1 MIQKTILAVTV
12 LALAAVVVPA
22 ADEPAA
28 TKTVLEIQGM
38 VCGDCAAKVK
48 AKLDETEGVLQYEVN
63 PKEGEA
69 EIAYDP
75 DKTSPDQIA
84 AAVSETGFKARVKG
98 EKTG

>member
-1 MIQKTILAVTV
+1 MFRKTILAVTI

-22 ADEPAA
+22 ADEPAS
-28 TKTVLEIQGM
+28 TKTVLEIDGM
-38 VCGDCAAKVK
+38 VCGACADKVK
-48 AKLDETEGVLQYEVN
+48 AKLDETEGVLEYEVS

-75 DKTSPDQIA
+75 DKTSPEQIA

-98 EKTG
+98 ENKG